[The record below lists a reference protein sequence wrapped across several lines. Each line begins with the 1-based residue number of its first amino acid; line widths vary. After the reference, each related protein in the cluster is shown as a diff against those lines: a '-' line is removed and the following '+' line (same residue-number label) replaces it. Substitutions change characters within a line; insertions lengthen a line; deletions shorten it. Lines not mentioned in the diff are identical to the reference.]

1 MHEWLVWLESTA
13 VSTWVRE
20 SGSLWAYPMV
30 LTAHTVGMSL
40 LVGASAVI
48 DLRLLGVAPQVP
60 LGPLAVV
67 FRALWTGA
75 ALSLMSGMLLFGADA
90 STKGATT
97 VFFVKLAFI
106 AGGLVVAWRLARVF
120 AGIGRDASADVE
132 ASAARTRLLA
142 VLSLLLWTA
151 AITAGRFM
159 AYLTPEPF

>member
-13 VSTWVRE
+13 LSTWVRE

-40 LVGASAVI
+40 LVGTSAVL
-48 DLRLLGVAPQVP
+48 DLCLLGVAPRVP

-75 ALSLMSGMLLFGADA
+75 ALSLVSGLLLFGADA
-90 STKGATT
+90 STKGATA
-97 VFFVKLAFI
+97 VFFVKLACI
-106 AGGLVVAWRLARVF
+106 AAAIVVAWRLRRAF
-120 AGIGRDASADVE
+120 AGGDAAVPSGH
-132 ASAARTRLLA
+132 TRLLA
-142 VLSLLLWTA
+142 VVSLLLWTA

>member
-1 MHEWLVWLESTA
+1 VHEWLVWLESTA
-13 VSTWVRE
+13 LSTWVRE
-20 SGSLWAYPMV
+20 SGSLWAYPLV

-40 LVGASAVI
+40 LVGANAVI
-48 DLRLLGVAPQVP
+48 DLRLLGVAPMVP

-75 ALSLMSGMLLFGADA
+75 AISLISGLLLFGADA

-97 VFFVKLAFI
+97 IFFVKLAFI
-106 AGGLVVAWRLARVF
+106 AGGVLVAWRLTRVF
-120 AGIGRDASADVE
+120 TNGGAQADIE
-132 ASAARTRLLA
+132 ASPGRTRLLA

>member
-1 MHEWLVWLESTA
+1 MHEWLLWLESTA

-20 SGSLWAYPMV
+20 SGSLWAYPTV

-40 LVGASAVI
+40 LVGANAVL

-75 ALSLMSGMLLFGADA
+75 ALSLLSGLLLFGADA

-97 VFFVKLAFI
+97 VFFVKLALI
-106 AGGLVVAWRLARVF
+106 AGAIVVARRLR
-120 AGIGRDASADVE
+120 SAVDDGDRHPDTGPLP
-132 ASAARTRLLA
+132 ARTRWLA
-142 VLSLLLWTA
+142 ALSLLLWA
-151 AITAGRFM
+151 GAITAGRFM
-159 AYLTPEPF
+159 AYLTPGPS